1 MDHDKETFRSVLL
14 SVAQRFVWSLL
25 TRDIVR
31 CSPAGVDRFC
41 FLLESGDISMRVDS
55 YMAVD
60 LDLIRNCD
68 SLTNLPD
75 NVHLKIANQASLA
88 NIPAKTQLFD
98 CGNACSSLPL
108 VLTGSIR
115 VFTKSPSGREIS
127 LYRVNRSELCII
139 TLSCLLGSDTYPAT
153 GVTDEDVTAI
163 VLPRFLFHEL
173 MGDQP
178 EFRTMIFHL
187 FATRLTGFMQLIDEI
202 TFRKL
207 DQRLANF
214 LLQHGPLINESH
226 QEIADEL
233 GSVREVVSR
242 LLKQFEEKN
251 WIKIARKQIEVVD
264 RDALGDYAAGSG

>member
-1 MDHDKETFRSVLL
+1 MNAGIYMTV
-14 SVAQRFVWSLL
+14 
-25 TRDIVR
+25 DIDV
-31 CSPAGVDRFC
+31 
-41 FLLESGDISMRVDS
+41 
-55 YMAVD
+55 
-60 LDLIRNCD
+60 IRNCE

-75 NVHLKIANQASLA
+75 DVQKNISDQASLA
-88 NIPAKTQLFD
+88 TIPAKTQLFD

-127 LYRVNRSELCII
+127 LYRVNKDQLCII
-139 TLSCLLGSDTYPAT
+139 TLSCLLGSDPYPAT
-153 GVTDEDVTAI
+153 GVTDENVTAI

-173 MGDQP
+173 IGNQP

-202 TFRKL
+202 SFRKL

-214 LLQHGPLINESH
+214 LLQHGPRINESH

-251 WIKIARKQIEVVD
+251 WIRVARKQIEVVD
-264 RDALGDYAAGSG
+264 RNALGDYAAGSG

>member
-1 MDHDKETFRSVLL
+1 MWALATGVLI
-14 SVAQRFVWSLL
+14 F
-25 TRDIVR
+25 
-31 CSPAGVDRFC
+31 SPRMRAYFY
-41 FLLESGDISMRVDS
+41 FLVKSCHISMRPVGN
-55 YMAVD
+55 MAVD
-60 LDLIRNCD
+60 LDLVRDCE

-75 NVHLKIANQASLA
+75 DVHRKIGNQASLA

-98 CGNACSSLPL
+98 CGNACSALPL

-173 MGDQP
+173 MSDQP

-187 FATRLTGFMQLIDEI
+187 FATRLTGFMQLVDEI

-207 DQRLANF
+207 DHRLANF

-264 RDALGDYAAGSG
+264 REALGDYVAGSG